1 MIVQHADDRL
11 LLITQHDHSR
21 LSGRIMARCADLAG
35 HPRRGSILL
44 AITEHDN
51 GWVEE
56 DAAPNVDARSG
67 EVVDFVRATAEIKHT
82 VWPRAVRHL
91 SMEPWSAALV
101 AQHAITVYE
110 RFRGDDAWKTFFAT
124 MEQLRDTMRR
134 EDGGRMEDLRADYA
148 FVRLGDL
155 ISLCFCTG
163 WAEEQQYD
171 HWQVRLAGSDVIVT
185 PDLFGGQ
192 RIPIEVP
199 ARALRA
205 QPYRTGQELA
215 GALRSSTPTTLTG
228 EVFGIQDPK

>member
-1 MIVQHADDRL
+1 MIVQHANDRL

-171 HWQVRLAGSDVIVT
+171 HWQVRL
-185 PDLFGGQ
+185 FGGQ

-215 GALRSSTPTTLTG
+215 AALRSSEPTTLTG
-228 EVFGIQDPK
+228 AVSGPQDPK

>member
-35 HPRRGSILL
+35 HSRRGSILL

-228 EVFGIQDPK
+228 AVSGPQDPK